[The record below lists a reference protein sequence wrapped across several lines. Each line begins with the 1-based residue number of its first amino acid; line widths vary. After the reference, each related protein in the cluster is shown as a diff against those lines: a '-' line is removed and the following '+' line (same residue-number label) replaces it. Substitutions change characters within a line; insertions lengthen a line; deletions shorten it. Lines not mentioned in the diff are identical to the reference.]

1 MVSNRPSAKHIGHFM
16 IELNSIDDVGRAY
29 DLADE
34 RGVWITQ
41 RLGRHT
47 NDHMISFYME
57 TPSGFGVEYGWGGRT
72 VDDSNWQ
79 VTKHDH
85 FSMWGH
91 RRPEKPETEEER
103 QAVRKFLAPPTS
115 PASSPAR

>member
-34 RGVWITQ
+34 QGVWITQ

-47 NDHMISFYME
+47 ND
-57 TPSGFGVEYGWGGRT
+57 T
-72 VDDSNWQ
+72 
-79 VTKHDH
+79 
-85 FSMWGH
+85 
-91 RRPEKPETEEER
+91 
-103 QAVRKFLAPPTS
+103 
-115 PASSPAR
+115 